1 MIVPIFHKMTLN
13 RTPVN
18 LARFQ
23 IAIADIAYI
32 QQNLSLL
39 QIPGN
44 TIGIFAFPKTRLP
57 HAQNKPARGSISLR
71 VVSLG
76 NHTSGEMTS
85 LKTES
90 SMCEASPSLFLAYTL
105 HIYDI
110 VNRDLIL
117 YYEVE

>member
-71 VVSLG
+71 IVSLG
-76 NHTSGEMTS
+76 NHTSGKMTS

-105 HIYDI
+105 HIYDF